1 MLIQKKSR
9 GYKYIYCV
17 YNELPHIKKNIC
29 KSMEY
34 LGDTNIYRNLVRGLN
49 IAEVEKLA
57 EVISEKETQEGIK
70 SGLSIVVAMELI
82 SHLQND
88 DPHFDECFKAL
99 CLLYHHSKK
108 INIQEQEYT
117 GTFYPPLNVVL
128 TKYFFDENTQY
139 LRMYSQVLDL
149 TVELTKNF
157 DVNNINSYSE
167 QIETVKK
174 QLLFEKDEI
183 RTNYESYLKSL
194 NEDVPDWEYFK
205 KNKTERKEWF
215 KTLKNGKTSFLVA
228 EGLMIRAFNLM
239 DREYKRTQ
247 ENFEKLIDFINQFY
261 PAILMNELILEQLG
275 HGTLSLGDVED
286 GKWNTINDMSIMFGM
301 LFFSDR
307 DNKVL
312 VTEDKVIRTSL
323 DDNGMG
329 YKLLSLS
336 EFEIKMGI
344 KTV

>member
-1 MLIQKKSR
+1 
-9 GYKYIYCV
+9 
-17 YNELPHIKKNIC
+17 
-29 KSMEY
+29 MEY
-34 LGDTNIYRNLVRGLN
+34 LADTNIYRNLVRGLS
-49 IAEVEKLA
+49 IDEVKNLA
-57 EVISEKETQEGIK
+57 EVISKKETEEGIK

-82 SHLQND
+82 SHLKPD
-88 DPHFDECFKAL
+88 DIHFDECFKSL

-108 INIQEQEYT
+108 INIQEKKFT

-149 TVELTKNF
+149 TVELTKNY
-157 DVNNINSYSE
+157 DVKNIDSYSK

-183 RTNYESYLKSL
+183 RTNYENYLKSL
-194 NEDVPDWEYFK
+194 NEEITDWEYFK
-205 KNKTERKEWF
+205 KNKTDRKEWF
-215 KTLKNGKTSFLVA
+215 KTLKSGKTSFLVA
-228 EGLMIRAFNLM
+228 EGLMIRAFNLT
-239 DREYKRTQ
+239 DREYSRTE
-247 ENFEKLIDFINQFY
+247 ENFEKLVDFINQFY

-312 VTEDKVIRTSL
+312 VTEDKAIRTCL
-323 DDNGMG
+323 KDNGMEN
-329 YKLLSLS
+329 KLLSLS
-336 EFEIKMGI
+336 EFEIRMGI